1 MKNFDSDKKLHIVFN
16 VVFILASV
24 AIAVSSLILTALGW
38 NVDFTVGDKIGGI
51 VCACLGMFLTI
62 ILSMLLGATL
72 TEIEQE
78 EKDNDLDEKIKNGDM
93 GGAHWIYKSYNGT
106 TIHCHTAKE
115 CIKTALELG
124 YLDRQLDALWYYSE
138 MYGWEFLSLD
148 DYCLE
153 RVGKLLDDDKLAEL
167 LADFTEKRSFYTFNL
182 YYGEEED

>member
-1 MKNFDSDKKLHIVFN
+1 MENLKFRIIF
-16 VVFILASV
+16 VVVLILASV
-24 AIAVSSLILTALGW
+24 AIAVSSLVLTALGW
-38 NVDFTVGDKIGGI
+38 NVDFTVGDKVGGI
-51 VCACLGMFLTI
+51 ICACSGMFLTI
-62 ILSMLLGATL
+62 ILSMFLGATL

-78 EKDNDLDEKIKNGDM
+78 EKNNCLDEKVENGDM

-124 YLDRQLDALWYYSE
+124 YLDRQLDSLWYYSE

-153 RVGKLLDDDKLAEL
+153 RVGELLDDDKLAEL
-167 LADFTEKRSFYTFNL
+167 LANFTQRESFYTFNL

>member
-1 MKNFDSDKKLHIVFN
+1 MENFKFRIIF
-16 VVFILASV
+16 VVVLILASV
-24 AIAVSSLILTALGW
+24 AIAVSSLVLTALGW
-38 NVDFTVGDKIGGI
+38 NVDFTTGDKIGGI
-51 VCACLGMFLTI
+51 VCACSGMLLVIVLSMFLG
-62 ILSMLLGATL
+62 STL

-78 EKDNDLDEKIKNGDM
+78 EKNNCLDEKIENGDM

-124 YLDRQLDALWYYSE
+124 YLDRQLDSLWYYSE

-153 RVGKLLDDDKLAEL
+153 RVGKILDDDKLAEL
-167 LADFTEKRSFYTFNL
+167 LANFTQRESFYTFNL

>member
-1 MKNFDSDKKLHIVFN
+1 MKNFDSNKKLHIVFN

-38 NVDFTVGDKIGGI
+38 NVDFTTGDKIGGI

-72 TEIEQE
+72 TEMEQE
-78 EKDNDLDEKIKNGDM
+78 EKNNELDEKVKNGDM

-124 YLDRQLDALWYYSE
+124 YLDRKLDALWYYSE

-153 RVGKLLDDDKLAEL
+153 RVGKLLNDDKLAEL

>member
-1 MKNFDSDKKLHIVFN
+1 MENFKFRIIF
-16 VVFILASV
+16 VVVLILASV
-24 AIAVSSLILTALGW
+24 AVAVSSLILTALGW

-51 VCACLGMFLTI
+51 VCACSGMFMTI
-62 ILSMLLGATL
+62 LLSMFLGATL
-72 TEIEQE
+72 TEMEQE
-78 EKDNDLDEKIKNGDM
+78 EKNNCLDEKVENGDM

-124 YLDRQLDALWYYSE
+124 YLDRQLDSLWYYSE

-153 RVGKLLDDDKLAEL
+153 RVGELLDDDKLAEL
-167 LADFTEKRSFYTFNL
+167 LANFTQRESFYTFNL

>member
-1 MKNFDSDKKLHIVFN
+1 MKNFDSNKKLHIVFN
-16 VVFILASV
+16 VVFILASM

-72 TEIEQE
+72 EQE
-78 EKDNDLDEKIKNGDM
+78 EKNNELDEKIKNGDM

-124 YLDRQLDALWYYSE
+124 YLDRKLDALWYYSE

-153 RVGKLLDDDKLAEL
+153 RVGKLLDNDKLAEL

>member
-1 MKNFDSDKKLHIVFN
+1 MKNFDNNKKLRIVFN

-38 NVDFTVGDKIGGI
+38 NVDFTVGDKVGGI
-51 VCACLGMFLTI
+51 ICACSGMFLTI
-62 ILSMLLGATL
+62 VLSIFLGATL
-72 TEIEQE
+72 AEIEQE
-78 EKDNDLDEKIKNGDM
+78 EKNNDLDEKNKNGDM
-93 GGAHWIYKSYNGT
+93 GGAHWIFKTYDGT

-124 YLDRQLDALWYYSE
+124 YLDRQVDTLWYYSK
-138 MYGWEFLSLD
+138 MYGWEIISLD

-167 LADFTEKRSFYTFNL
+167 LANFTQRESFYTFNL

>member
-1 MKNFDSDKKLHIVFN
+1 MKNFDNNKKLRIVFN

-72 TEIEQE
+72 TEMEQE
-78 EKDNDLDEKIKNGDM
+78 EKNKDLDEKIKNGDM

-124 YLDRQLDALWYYSE
+124 YLDRKLDALWYYSE

-148 DYCLE
+148 DY
-153 RVGKLLDDDKLAEL
+153 
-167 LADFTEKRSFYTFNL
+167 
-182 YYGEEED
+182 

>member
-1 MKNFDSDKKLHIVFN
+1 MENLKFRIIF
-16 VVFILASV
+16 VVVLILASV
-24 AIAVSSLILTALGW
+24 AVAVSSLILTALGW

-51 VCACLGMFLTI
+51 VCACSGMFLTI
-62 ILSMLLGATL
+62 VLSMFLGATL

-78 EKDNDLDEKIKNGDM
+78 EKNNCLDEKVENGDM

-124 YLDRQLDALWYYSE
+124 YLDRQLDSLWYYSE

-153 RVGKLLDDDKLAEL
+153 RVGELLDDDKLAEL
-167 LADFTEKRSFYTFNL
+167 LANFTQRESFYTFNL

>member
-1 MKNFDSDKKLHIVFN
+1 MKNNKKSRIIFN
-16 VVFILASV
+16 VALILVSV

-51 VCACLGMFLTI
+51 VCACSGMFMTI
-62 ILSMLLGATL
+62 LLSMFLGATL
-72 TEIEQE
+72 TEMEQE
-78 EKDNDLDEKIKNGDM
+78 EEKNNCLDEKVENGDM
-93 GGAHWIYKSYNGT
+93 GGAHWIYKSYDGT

-124 YLDRQLDALWYYSE
+124 YLDRQLDSLWYYSE

-153 RVGKLLDDDKLAEL
+153 RVGKILDDDGLAKL
-167 LADFTEKRSFYTFNL
+167 LADFTERKSFYTFNL

>member
-1 MKNFDSDKKLHIVFN
+1 MKNFDNNKKLHIAFI
-16 VVFILASV
+16 VFILASV

-38 NVDFTVGDKIGGI
+38 NVDFTIGDKVGGI
-51 VCACLGMFLTI
+51 ACACLGMFLTI
-62 ILSMLLGATL
+62 ILSMFLGA
-72 TEIEQE
+72 IEQE
-78 EKDNDLDEKIKNGDM
+78 EKNNDLDEKIKNGDM

-124 YLDRQLDALWYYSE
+124 YLDRQLDTLWYYSE

-167 LADFTEKRSFYTFNL
+167 LANFTEKTSFYTFNL

>member
-1 MKNFDSDKKLHIVFN
+1 MKNFDSNKKLHIVFN

-78 EKDNDLDEKIKNGDM
+78 EKNNDLDEKIKNGDM

-124 YLDRQLDALWYYSE
+124 YLDRKLDALWYYSE

-153 RVGKLLDDDKLAEL
+153 RVGKLLDNDKFVFL
-167 LADFTEKRSFYTFNL
+167 LVEKKKKRSFYTFNL

>member
-1 MKNFDSDKKLHIVFN
+1 MKNFDSNQKSRIIFN
-16 VVFILASV
+16 IVFILASV
-24 AIAVSSLILTALGW
+24 AVAVSSLILTALGW

-51 VCACLGMFLTI
+51 VCTCSGMFLTI
-62 ILSMLLGATL
+62 ILSMFLGAEL
-72 TEIEQE
+72 TEIEQ
-78 EKDNDLDEKIKNGDM
+78 DEKVKNGDM
-93 GGAHWIYKSYNGT
+93 GGAHWIFKTYNGT

-124 YLDRQLDALWYYSE
+124 YLDRQLDSLWYYNE

-153 RVGKLLDDDKLAEL
+153 RVGKLLDDDELAEL
-167 LADFTEKRSFYTFNL
+167 LANFTQRESFYTFNL